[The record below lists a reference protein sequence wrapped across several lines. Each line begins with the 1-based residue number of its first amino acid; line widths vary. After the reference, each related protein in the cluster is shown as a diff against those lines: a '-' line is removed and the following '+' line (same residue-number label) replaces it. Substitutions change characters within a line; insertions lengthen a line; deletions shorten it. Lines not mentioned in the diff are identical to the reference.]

1 MSNTVTKIHV
11 KRGIGGVMNDSLN
24 LTTIVGID
32 GTKGDADSFGAKT
45 AAKMKLTLDGVG
57 KCHSKS

>member
-1 MSNTVTKIHV
+1 MVTKIHV
-11 KRGIGGVMNDSLN
+11 KRGISGVMDDSLN
-24 LTTIVGID
+24 LTMIVRID

-45 AAKMKLTLDGVG
+45 AARTMLTLDGVG